1 MITNNNNY
9 KIQHTIVYIVG
20 IIVHVKITGFEVN
33 VYLYIG
39 NIVADDG
46 VTIPT
51 FYGAGHLI

>member
-33 VYLYIG
+33 IG